1 MKNVAAA
8 MGSVGSGKIKKGK
21 GGPKEVPKKEDAKK
35 ARAYFMQVS
44 F

>member
-1 MKNVAAA
+1 MAAA
-8 MGSVGSGKIKKGK
+8 MGSFGSGKIKKGK